1 MITSVRRAA
10 AVCALITALAACAAC
25 AAPRPGQ
32 RPRPSPSATPA
43 TPAPRLPTLAPG
55 PAGLTPVFEN
65 APRSAGKTL
74 ALTFDADMT
83 ADQGPR
89 AAAGE
94 RFDHPRLI
102 ATLRALKV
110 PSTVF
115 MTGRW
120 AEEYPDQARSIGRDP
135 LFEVA
140 NHSYSHYA
148 FTDDCYGL
156 PTVGRDR
163 IRADVERAYTA
174 FREVG
179 VAHPMPYFRFPG
191 GCYDREALKA
201 LVPAGVTAV
210 QWTWSAATPSPRT
223 PTRWPGR
230 SWTECARVPSSS
242 CTAPAARPRR
252 PSARYGRSSRT
263 CAVARPREQIAHGGH
278 RHDRD
283 RRARQ
288 TLQQPGTGEQ
298 IRVVGGEAQ
307 QRGDDVAGEP
317 HQHRAAAAEDVG
329 QRPGDQLTQGQSHQH
344 TGEGELDLRRRRV
357 QVASHLGHGRE
368 VHVHREGRH
377 RHQERDDHHHTG
389 RARLREGRR
398 DRRRA
403 RAGRSPR

>member
-10 AVCALITALAACAAC
+10 AVCALTTALAACAAPHHP
-25 AAPRPGQ
+25 AQ
-32 RPRPSPSATPA
+32 RPRPAPSATPTA
-43 TPAPRLPTLAPG
+43 PAPRPPTLAPG

-65 APRSAGKTL
+65 APRSAGKTV

-83 ADQGPR
+83 AGQGPR

-102 ATLRALKV
+102 AALRALRV

-156 PTVGRDR
+156 PTLGRDR
-163 IRADVERAYTA
+163 MRADVERAYTA

-210 QWTWSAATPSPRT
+210 QWDVVGGDAFATD
-223 PTRWPGR
+223 
-230 SWTECARVPSSS
+230 AD
-242 CTAPAARPRR
+242 
-252 PSARYGRSSRT
+252 
-263 CAVARPREQIAHGGH
+263 AVARQVLDGVRPGSVVVLHCTLSAAPATERAVRTIVPEL
-278 RHDRD
+278 
-283 RRARQ
+283 RR
-288 TLQQPGTGEQ
+288 
-298 IRVVGGEAQ
+298 
-307 QRGDDVAGEP
+307 RGYRLVKVSDLI
-317 HQHRAAAAEDVG
+317 AAAAERG
-329 QRPGDQLTQGQSHQH
+329 
-344 TGEGELDLRRRRV
+344 
-357 QVASHLGHGRE
+357 
-368 VHVHREGRH
+368 
-377 RHQERDDHHHTG
+377 
-389 RARLREGRR
+389 
-398 DRRRA
+398 
-403 RAGRSPR
+403 